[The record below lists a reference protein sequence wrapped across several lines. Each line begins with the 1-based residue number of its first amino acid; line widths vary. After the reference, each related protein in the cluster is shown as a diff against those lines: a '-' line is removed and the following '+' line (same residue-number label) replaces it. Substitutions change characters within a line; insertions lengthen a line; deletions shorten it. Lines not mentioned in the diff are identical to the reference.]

1 MDQGMDRAKAIMRQ
15 TAYSDLELA
24 GRIRCGDADAFR
36 ILMQRHNQRLFRM
49 ARGVLRDPADAE
61 DAVQDAY
68 VLAFTRIGQFRE
80 DASLATWLGRI
91 VLNEALRRVRQ
102 RKAMTGLPMTGL
114 NEDGA
119 TGTTPGAEVIPFPGA
134 QPPPTTPEED
144 AARAE
149 TRRLLERAID
159 ALPDPF
165 RVVFVLREIEQM
177 SVEETASSLGIP
189 PDTVKT
195 RLHRARR
202 LLGHSLRRQLAPDL
216 AGVFPFAGARC
227 ARIVARVF
235 DRLGLP
241 APPPDAG

>member
-1 MDQGMDRAKAIMRQ
+1 MDQANAIGRP
-15 TAYSDLELA
+15 TVYSDLELA
-24 GRIRCGDADAFR
+24 GRIGRGDAGAFR

-49 ARGVLRDPADAE
+49 ARSVLRDPAEAE

-68 VLAFTRIGQFRE
+68 LLAFTRIGQFRE

-91 VLNEALRRVRQ
+91 VLNEALRRQ
-102 RKAMTGLPMTGL
+102 RRPMTEFDEGGA
-114 NEDGA
+114 DGRTA
-119 TGTTPGAEVIPFPGA
+119 GAEVIPFPGA
-134 QPPPTTPEED
+134 QQPVATPEED

-165 RVVFVLREIEQM
+165 RIVFVLREIEQM
-177 SVEETASSLGIP
+177 SVDETACSLGIP

-195 RLHRARR
+195 RLHRARQ
-202 LLGHSLRRQLAPDL
+202 LLGHSLRQQFAPDL
-216 AGVFPFAGARC
+216 ASMFPFAGERC
-227 ARIVARVF
+227 ARIVTRVL

-241 APPPDAG
+241 APPPDSE